1 MRLEWD
7 GPTSLFDVIPGIW
20 GTRFVPSFHIKE
32 FTVVIL
38 EWILMEPKDESM
50 IYKTRTSLRRERGD
64 SPRIGVFSPFRTLR
78 CAGSTPAPTMM
89 NIVITGGD
97 RGEGLRCQRCRD
109 GGARKL
115 RVGVEALIRVAGLT
129 CSRLS

>member
-64 SPRIGVFSPFRTLR
+64 SPRIGVFSPFRTLHRILGGPDSSGIWYLAR
-78 CAGSTPAPTMM
+78 C
-89 NIVITGGD
+89 V
-97 RGEGLRCQRCRD
+97 
-109 GGARKL
+109 AR
-115 RVGVEALIRVAGLT
+115 A
-129 CSRLS
+129 RLLLLQ